1 MDVVADFH
9 NDQTV
14 ECLGNNRLSPIRSV
28 QFFLKSVSGT
38 VKYIFRELELS
49 LTANWNP
56 NDGE

>member
-38 VKYIFRELELS
+38 VKYIFR
-49 LTANWNP
+49 
-56 NDGE
+56 